1 MNTDIDTVAV
11 TSPSPDERPWRRRSP
26 LWGRETEIRALVA
39 QGYSLAQVIGR
50 LGLGVSRPYLWR
62 FLRRAAAARPASEP
76 APIAS
81 PSPLAAPGAAESAE
95 AAAEDAAAEALL
107 ATTQFSPPT
116 RKVPPR

>member
-1 MNTDIDTVAV
+1 MA
-11 TSPSPDERPWRRRSP
+11 TSATSRQQTERPWRQRSE
-26 LWGRETEIRALVA
+26 LYAHESEIRGLRAE
-39 QGYSLAQVIGR
+39 GYSLAQILR
-50 LGLGVSRPYLWR
+50 LLNLPVHRSTLHRW
-62 FLRRAAAARPASEP
+62 LRRAAAARPASEP

>member
-1 MNTDIDTVAV
+1 MDADIDTVAV

-39 QGYSLAQVIGR
+39 EGYSLAQIIRR
-50 LGLGVSRPYLWR
+50 LRLGVSRPYLWR
-62 FLRRAAAARPASEP
+62 FLRRAARPASEP

-81 PSPLAAPGAAESAE
+81 PSPLAAPGAADSAE

-107 ATTQFSPPT
+107 AATDFTPPISSS
-116 RKVPPR
+116 RK

>member
-1 MNTDIDTVAV
+1 MDTDIDTVAV
-11 TSPSPDERPWRRRSP
+11 TSPSPDERPWHRRSP

-39 QGYSLAQVIGR
+39 EGYSLAQIIRR
-50 LGLGVSRPYLWR
+50 LRLGVSRPYLWR
-62 FLRRAAAARPASEP
+62 FLRRARGPGVN
-76 APIAS
+76 
-81 PSPLAAPGAAESAE
+81 GAAES